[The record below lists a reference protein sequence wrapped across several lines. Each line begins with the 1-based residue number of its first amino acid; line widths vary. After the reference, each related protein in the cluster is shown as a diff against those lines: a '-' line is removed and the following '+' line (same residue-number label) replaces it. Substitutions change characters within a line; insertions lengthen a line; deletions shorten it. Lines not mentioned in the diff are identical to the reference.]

1 VRELPRAVDALA
13 VEIVKHNAV
22 HAQFLEASLQLM
34 TDESAAALDAYLDY
48 CIARGSTIEY
58 LGACYNTI
66 VNDTLTEQFFFWKHD
81 RYRYSRYDEVAQ
93 HVYLD
98 EAYMRQYMY
107 GLALTAFLWPNHAR
121 LYEFFQATFPRGKTG
136 VYLEI
141 GPGHGYYLRKAAE
154 LGNFGRLVGID
165 ISPASVAMTR
175 DIMEYSGL
183 RTAAEI
189 RIIESDFLSAR
200 EEDRFYDCIVMGE
213 VLEHVE
219 EPERFL
225 RAIAERSDRNTHVFV
240 TTCVNAPAVDHI
252 YLFRTT
258 GAVEELLQK
267 SGFDIAASLNV
278 PVTGKTLEECA
289 RQSLPINVAYVL
301 RKR

>member
-1 VRELPRAVDALA
+1 
-13 VEIVKHNAV
+13 
-22 HAQFLEASLQLM
+22 
-34 TDESAAALDAYLDY
+34 
-48 CIARGSTIEY
+48 
-58 LGACYNTI
+58 
-66 VNDTLTEQFFFWKHD
+66 
-81 RYRYSRYDEVAQ
+81 
-93 HVYLD
+93 
-98 EAYMRQYMY
+98 
-107 GLALTAFLWPNHAR
+107 
-121 LYEFFQATFPRGKTG
+121 
-136 VYLEI
+136 
-141 GPGHGYYLRKAAE
+141 
-154 LGNFGRLVGID
+154 
-165 ISPASVAMTR
+165 MTR